1 MLLLYVL
8 GPDCFHQKRP
18 ASTPQDRFNVCE
30 QRNGEPFENGRIALS
45 HLDPG
50 IYLEC
55 PASLRTTYR
64 SFECYIPLDVGY
76 LLLTLPIT
84 LWIDSNGVESR
95 RQLSL

>member
-1 MLLLYVL
+1 MFLDRTVFIRK
-8 GPDCFHQKRP
+8 GRRARRKTV
-18 ASTPQDRFNVCE
+18 STYANRETV
-30 QRNGEPFENGRIALS
+30 S
-45 HLDPG
+45 HL
-50 IYLEC
+50 
-55 PASLRTTYR
+55 RTAELLSVISIREFTWNAQQVSALTYR